1 MRKFNALFYARTMEF
16 LRDRGALFW
25 NILFPVV
32 LVVGFA
38 FVFSNGED
46 SVFTVGLLGEGEAPE
61 SLRDLAG
68 IEFVRYDNAEELQ
81 LEAVTT
87 RLRQHQLDMVI
98 DLDRAEY
105 YLNSEAPG
113 AEMLR
118 RLIENKQPAS
128 GSEPAST
135 AAHGFQERRV
145 AGAPIRYV
153 DWVVPGV
160 IGMNMMFSCLFG
172 VGYVMVRYRKNNVLK
187 RLKATPVSAF
197 VFVSAQGASRLVI
210 VLVTSIFVFAGT
222 NAVFRFTMNGSYF
235 TLLLLTVIAI
245 VCMIGIGLLLAGR
258 LRNEELADGLINL
271 VTFPMIILSGVF
283 FSLEGTPEVLQRASL
298 ALPLTHYV
306 SGARAVMLEGAGVG
320 EVLPHVLAL
329 AAMAVVFWIS
339 AAAIFRW
346 E

>member
-1 MRKFNALFYARTMEF
+1 MEF

-38 FVFSNGED
+38 FVFSNGDD
-46 SVFTVGLLGEGEAPE
+46 SLFTVGLLGDGDAPE
-61 SLRDLAG
+61 SLRELAG
-68 IEFVRYDNAEELQ
+68 IEFVRYSNSDDAQ

-118 RLIENKQPAS
+118 RLLHSAHDPS
-128 GSEPAST
+128 LSEVGAVD
-135 AAHGFQERRV
+135 AAGVPGAAGFQERRIT
-145 AGAPIRYV
+145 GAAIRYV

-172 VGYVMVRYRKNNVLK
+172 VGYVIVRYRKNGVLK

-210 VLVTSIFVFAGT
+210 VLVTSVFVFAGT
-222 NAVFRFTMNGSYF
+222 NAVFRFTMNGSYG
-235 TLLLLTVIAI
+235 TLLLLTVVAI
-245 VCMIGIGLLLAGR
+245 ICMIGIGLLLAGR
-258 LRNEELADGLINL
+258 LKNEELADGLINL

-283 FSLEGTPEVLQRASL
+283 FSLEGSPEVLQRASL

-306 SGARAVMLEGAGVG
+306 SGARAVMLEGAGLG
-320 EVLPHVLAL
+320 EVLPHTLAL
-329 AAMAVVFWIS
+329 AVMAVVFWLC